1 MDEKLRLEAVIFD
14 MDGLLI
20 DTETLVRLTWQQAA
34 TDCGVDLDDALF
46 LRLVGRTRRDT
57 HAILV
62 ETFGEAFA
70 LDAFQTRCTAR
81 WEECI
86 AETGIPLKRGVGELL
101 DRLDEIAMPRAVAT
115 STGRE
120 AAVRSL
126 ALAGVLDRFSHL
138 VTGDQVERGKPA
150 PDIFL
155 RAASLLGVEPAR
167 CLVLEDSPYGVM
179 AAHAAGMVPV
189 MVPDLVAPTDEI
201 ARLAYAVLGSLDEVW
216 PIIRS

>member
-1 MDEKLRLEAVIFD
+1 VDRKLRLEAVIFD

-20 DTETLVRLTWQQAA
+20 DTETLVRVTWRQAA
-34 TDCGVDLDDALF
+34 TDCGLDLDDALF
-46 LRLVGRTRRDT
+46 LSLVGRTRRDT
-57 HAILV
+57 HEILQSA
-62 ETFGEAFA
+62 FGDDFA
-70 LDAFQTRCTAR
+70 LDTFVARCTAR
-81 WEECI
+81 WEACI
-86 AETGIPLKRGVGELL
+86 AETGIPLKPGARELL
-101 DRLDEIAMPRAVAT
+101 DRLDEIDMPRAVAT

-120 AAVRSL
+120 GAVRSL
-126 ALAGVLDRFSHL
+126 ELAGVLDRFPHL